1 MRFLSVVPA
10 EREALGPEPIT
21 SGLNFD
27 LGGYGFRAR
36 RCAAPRNDTRG
47 SCLAPRPRDR
57 FHGVDDGL
65 IAGAAAVVAGQ
76 MLANGG
82 ATDVGAALQQLL
94 GGEQHA
100 GRAIAA
106 LQRVALVKSV
116 LQVGDLTGIR

>member
-1 MRFLSVVPA
+1 MPCPSAVVPA
-10 EREALGPEPIT
+10 ECRKAREPEPIA
-21 SGLNFD
+21 SNLNFA
-27 LGGYGFRAR
+27 LGGQGFRAR

-100 GRAIAA
+100 GRAD
-106 LQRVALVKSV
+106 RKSTR
-116 LQVGDLTGIR
+116 LNSSHLGTSYA